1 MARVGVPRYLAM
13 SWEFC
18 PPLASLGLLPQLII
32 AFMKLGEPELRRG
45 SAEPS
50 SSFLPGKSMWVLYA
64 EFASMLN
71 SPPASPTSSCSLLT
85 PLLLLDESPEPPPRP
100 RPPLLPEV
108 VVETAPA
115 SENCFANMRDIV
127 VAGSGTGVVVVVVVV
142 SPRGGGGCVVVWPQ
156 PASQGN

>member
-1 MARVGVPRYLAM
+1 MARVGVPRYLAT

-64 EFASMLN
+64 ELASMLN

-85 PLLLLDESPEPPPRP
+85 PLLLLDESPEPRP

-127 VAGSGTGVVVVVVVV
+127 VAGSGGVVVVVVVV
-142 SPRGGGGCVVVWPQ
+142 SPRGGGGCLVVWSQ